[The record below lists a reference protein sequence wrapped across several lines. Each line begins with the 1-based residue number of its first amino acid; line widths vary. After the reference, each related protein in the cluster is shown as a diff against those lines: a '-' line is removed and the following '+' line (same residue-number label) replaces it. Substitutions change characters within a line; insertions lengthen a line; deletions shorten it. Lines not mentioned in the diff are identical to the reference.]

1 MPAKSVKQR
10 RAMAIAEHKPEMLFN
25 KNKAMKSMSKKDL
38 SDFSST
44 KEKGL
49 PKKVKAGGKG
59 GKKK

>member
-1 MPAKSVKQR
+1 
-10 RAMAIAEHKPEMLFN
+10 MAIAEHKPEMLFN

-38 SDFSST
+38 SDFAST